1 MISPG
6 RNRPALGGVPAP
18 FRQNRAGR
26 GVALPRN
33 PYRND
38 IEAERAPGCR
48 PFDLELD
55 RAIGLR
61 EERQDIVAVELRSLI
76 RIERV
81 VSRAQDAVFG
91 RRQSAPRGVE
101 EDVSVCI
108 EESHSIDHDRL
119 RRIEVA
125 QGVGSEL
132 NLCAAQAEKI
142 VSTAFDYPLA
152 RHRLSFPSIGQ
163 PRSPK
168 TRPEDT
174 NNQDAKAGSQHV
186 SYSPKFLNS

>member
-18 FRQNRAGR
+18 FGQNRAGR
-26 GVALPRN
+26 GVALPRS

-38 IEAERAPGCR
+38 IEAERAPGRR

-55 RAIGLR
+55 RPIGLR
-61 EERQDIVAVELRSLI
+61 EERQDIVGVELRGLI

-81 VSRAQDAVFG
+81 VRRTQDAVFG
-91 RRQSAPRGVE
+91 RRQSAARGVE
-101 EDVSVCI
+101 EDLSVRI

-132 NLCAAQAEKI
+132 NLGAAQAEKI
-142 VSTAFDYPLA
+142 VSAASDHSLA
-152 RHRLSFPSIGQ
+152 RRRLSFLSIGQ
-163 PRSPK
+163 RRSRKPTQK
-168 TRPEDT
+168 TAISKTLKPALSMAVPP
-174 NNQDAKAGSQHV
+174 Q
-186 SYSPKFLNS
+186 NS

>member
-18 FRQNRAGR
+18 FGQNRAGR

-61 EERQDIVAVELRSLI
+61 EERQDIVGVELRGLI
-76 RIERV
+76 RVERV
-81 VSRAQDAVFG
+81 VRRAQAAVFG
-91 RRQSAPRGVE
+91 RGSSALPGV
-101 EDVSVCI
+101 
-108 EESHSIDHDRL
+108 
-119 RRIEVA
+119 
-125 QGVGSEL
+125 
-132 NLCAAQAEKI
+132 
-142 VSTAFDYPLA
+142 
-152 RHRLSFPSIGQ
+152 
-163 PRSPK
+163 
-168 TRPEDT
+168 
-174 NNQDAKAGSQHV
+174 AGG
-186 SYSPKFLNS
+186 